1 MIRTDRRQRRKKLPE
16 KKEEGKVPTAE
27 IKSEK
32 YKSEEG
38 VLALKVKNIKYI
50 QNGIQ
55 SVTAA
60 IWKNEDQSDL
70 QWIPMAIQKDG
81 SCTTKIDMNIWNKE
95 DGEYNVHI
103 YIVDGNGNQYNVAQ
117 KIVEI
122 KEETE

>member
-1 MIRTDRRQRRKKLPE
+1 MKKVFL
-16 KKEEGKVPTAE
+16 
-27 IKSEK
+27 S
-32 YKSEEG
+32 
-38 VLALKVKNIKYI
+38 LKVKNIKYI

-81 SCTTKIDMNIWNKE
+81 SCTKKIDMNIWNKE

-117 KIVEI
+117 KVVEI
-122 KEETE
+122 K